1 MRDIAR
7 DNIMHLYTNGMS
19 LKNILRMKECKVL
32 QIESVDDLVHLIYTI
47 KVKG

>member
-7 DNIMHLYTNGMS
+7 DNIMHLYTNSMS

-32 QIESVDDLVHLIYTI
+32 GIDTVDDLVHLIYTI